1 MVPLLLIKDH
11 VLLGGGGGEFGHS
24 GSYAKFQNPSYTI
37 VDVKRGGLE
46 IL

>member
-11 VLLGGGGGEFGHS
+11 VLLGGGGEFGHS
-24 GSYAKFQNPSYTI
+24 GSYAMFQNPSYTI

>member
-11 VLLGGGGGEFGHS
+11 VLLGGGEFGHS